1 MGYRVGKRV
10 GKKTYVSLGRSG
22 TYVSTVIGGYRV
34 SKFTPK
40 RRNKQ
45 DIGFAVAFAI
55 IVLVLGFLL
64 LLVS

>member
-22 TYVSTVIGGYRV
+22 TYVSTVINGYRV

-40 RRNKQ
+40 GRTPK
-45 DIGFAVAFAI
+45 DIGFGVSFAI
-55 IVLVLGFLL
+55 ILLVLCFLFLL
-64 LLVS
+64 V